1 MAAGRACD
9 TPAREGDKGLS
20 RPKGARDA
28 DHEAKRRD
36 LLAKMTVHMARR
48 EGARASL
55 REMAAAA
62 EVSVPTLR
70 HYFGDRAQTLDA
82 VLEECLRRGRPG
94 LDAQRF
100 SDKPFALSI
109 ASYAADLVRV
119 LGEPKTV
126 RLGDVFALSL
136 AEGFLDPGL
145 GPSALRHILDPTI
158 DALQARLALHVE
170 RGEMVPADLRTA
182 AMMLISPLLVASLHQ
197 QQLRGERQ
205 SPLALDVMTDEVVAA
220 FLRAYAAPAAAKA

>member
-1 MAAGRACD
+1 M
-9 TPAREGDKGLS
+9 S

-36 LLAKMTVHMARR
+36 LLAKMTVHLVRR
-48 EGARASL
+48 DGARASL

-62 EVSVPTLR
+62 DVSVPTLR

-94 LDAQRF
+94 LDAQRS
-100 SDKPFALSI
+100 SDKPFAASI
-109 ASYAADLVRV
+109 ADYAADLVRV
-119 LGEPKTV
+119 LSAPKSV
-126 RLGDVFALSL
+126 RLGDVFALSM

-145 GPSALRHILDPTI
+145 GPSTLRHIVDPTI

-170 RGEMVPADLRTA
+170 RGEMIETDLRAA
-182 AMMLISPLLVASLHQ
+182 AMMLVSPLLVASLHQ
-197 QQLRGERQ
+197 QQLRGDTQ
-205 SPLALDVMTDEVVAA
+205 SPMSMDSMIENVVAA
-220 FLRAYAAPAAAKA
+220 FVRAFAAPGRPSSQAA